1 MLAISELSIRS
12 GSQELVRSLSLEL
25 QEGEWL
31 ALAGESGSGKS
42 LTAAAI
48 GGLLPRQLSCSGSIL
63 WHGLELLA
71 LDAKSRRRL
80 LGREISYVF
89 QDYRNTFTPFLTIGS
104 QLTELLGSH
113 LSLAARDRKQ
123 RCLEEL
129 EQAGLP
135 AEQVFGSYP
144 YQLSGGQLQRAAIAA
159 ALLLRPKLLIA
170 DEPTTALDSVS
181 SRKVL
186 GLLDAAKS
194 RYGISIVWIT
204 HDLRH
209 ARRHADRIAVM
220 RTGSIVETG
229 TARQMLEHPAHP
241 YSRRLIASIP
251 PLRREMPERLAS
263 SAGLEGEDLH
273 DHQR

>member
-1 MLAISELSIRS
+1 MFAISKLSIRS

-25 QEGEWL
+25 QDGEWL
-31 ALAGESGSGKS
+31 GLAGESGSGKS

-48 GGLLPRQLSCSGSIL
+48 GGLLPRPLSCSGSIL
-63 WHGLELLA
+63 WNGLELLR

-80 LGREISYVF
+80 LGSEISYVF

-104 QLTELLGSH
+104 QLTELLEAH
-113 LSLAARDRKQ
+113 LSLAARDRRQ

-135 AEQVFGSYP
+135 AERVFGSYP

-170 DEPTTALDSVS
+170 DEPTTALDSLS

-194 RYGISIVWIT
+194 RFGISIIWIT

-229 TARQMLEHPAHP
+229 SARQVLEHPAHP

-251 PLRREMPERLAS
+251 PLRREMPERLAA
-263 SAGLEGEDLH
+263 SAGLEGEDPL
-273 DHQR
+273 DHPR

>member
-80 LGREISYVF
+80 LGCEISYVF

-104 QLTELLGSH
+104 QLTELLGAH
-113 LSLAARDRKQ
+113 LSLAARDRRQ

-144 YQLSGGQLQRAAIAA
+144 YELSGGQLQRAAIAA

-170 DEPTTALDSVS
+170 DEPTTALDSLS
-181 SRKVL
+181 SRRVL

-229 TARQMLEHPAHP
+229 TARQVLDHPVHP

-251 PLRREMPERLAS
+251 PLRREMPERLAA
-263 SAGLEGEDLH
+263 SAGLEGGQLH